1 MRFLDVYR
9 EMDVVKFTTCVRV
22 WCVRVCV
29 PDIFTG
35 RMEAYNGYYFI
46 AYI

>member
-1 MRFLDVYR
+1 MCIGKWMLSSSPRV
-9 EMDVVKFTTCVRV
+9 CVSGA
-22 WCVRVCV
+22 CVCVCV